1 LLKTGDLLAY
11 SLPGKEVGHASR
23 VLRRVTTSGL
33 AEESFLASV
42 GSHPCREESA
52 STMGRPAFIFIRL
65 EKVG

>member
-1 LLKTGDLLAY
+1 MLRVFCEG
-11 SLPGKEVGHASR
+11 SR
-23 VLRRVTTSGL
+23 PPALQRFGL